1 MFKNVIFEVGLTT
14 EGFSIVRKQ
23 FMKPDDLSINPAL
36 VGEILSTIQ
45 GLPSQLVKIPNVLE
59 MEGFLIILEQF
70 KCGKKETIFLLY
82 AICQASTEE
91 IRNTISNLATELK
104 TFDNILLNWNVDTES
119 LRNLYPLFEE
129 ACLPFK

>member
-1 MFKNVIFEVGLTT
+1 MLKSYEIIGPRLGMLMMSFVPPISVVLAYFFL
-14 EGFSIVRKQ
+14 
-23 FMKPDDLSINPAL
+23 D
-36 VGEILSTIQ
+36 EILSTIQ

-59 MEGFLIILEQF
+59 MEGFLIILKQF
-70 KCGKKETIFLLY
+70 RCGKKEIIFLLY

-129 ACLPFK
+129 AFLLFK